1 MNEFKRVDAK
11 RGRTTELKEMPGKY
25 SRKKKRNR
33 KYDRA
38 VEVQCIE

>member
-1 MNEFKRVDAK
+1 MNLTVDAK

-25 SRKKKRNR
+25 SMKEKRNW

-38 VEVQCIE
+38 V